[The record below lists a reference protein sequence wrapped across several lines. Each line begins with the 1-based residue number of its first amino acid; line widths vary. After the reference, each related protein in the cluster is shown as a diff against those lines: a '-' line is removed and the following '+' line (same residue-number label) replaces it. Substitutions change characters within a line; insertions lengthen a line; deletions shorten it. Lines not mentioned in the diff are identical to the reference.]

1 MITLRLQNPNENPI
15 MTNSI
20 VVVSFPYS
28 EYYSNIIKS
37 LPFRQ
42 FTYNTKEWRI
52 TAGEIPELYKML
64 GVYDI
69 NIVDS
74 SLKKLFIPDDASLEQ
89 MAEKKK
95 QAIKERLSRVNQR
108 FPYEWKTKPFPHQI
122 EGFNH
127 AVNWNNYLIADEQGL
142 GKTITAISVMSYR
155 HQAHLIDKC
164 LIVCC
169 VNSTKYNWKEEIK
182 KHSNEDCYVI
192 DGTTESKKLKQI
204 AEWQRSDVLFAIIN
218 IESLR
223 PDCKMSGGRGKP
235 KTEGKRALDQF
246 IFHPTGGCKV
256 PMNSIMS
263 TLQPVIAQNAVVVDE
278 IHKCKNILSSRQGVA
293 LQQLQARYKLGL
305 SGTPLTSKVMD
316 IWNILVWLGGETR
329 NYYDFRSAYC
339 VMGGFN
345 EKEIVGY
352 KNLEDLEGRLGA
364 YMIRRKKDEVLGL
377 PPKIYLT
384 EYVEL
389 TKEQKK
395 MYEDAKEGILQVVN
409 DEEKGIYSK
418 EKNTSNPLAL
428 TSALREITGGL
439 LTSDD
444 QNQKLK
450 RIKEMLEEEI
460 IPNNRKAIIFTNWE
474 AIAKIYRKEL
484 EEYNPA
490 YIVGSEKEQIVTD
503 DGEIKNKIHT
513 TKVETR
519 QEQVNKFQNDSTC
532 KVIIGT
538 IGAMGTGLTLTAAS
552 YVFFVD
558 QAWNPSDNAQ
568 AEDRA
573 HRIGT
578 TDNVTIITM
587 IAKDTIDEKVQEM
600 VHEKD
605 ILTSTVIDGTA
616 TGLQKMSNRDLVR
629 KLLS

>member
-1 MITLRLQNPNENPI
+1 MITLRLSNPNENPI
-15 MTNSI
+15 MTNS
-20 VVVSFPYS
+20 VVVATFPYS
-28 EYYSNIIKS
+28 EYYTKIIKS
-37 LPFRQ
+37 LNFRQ
-42 FTYNTKEWRI
+42 YNFNTKEWRI
-52 TAGEIPELYKML
+52 TAGEIGDLYKMI

-69 NIVDS
+69 TIVDDN
-74 SLKKLFIPDDASLEQ
+74 LRKLFIPDDNALKNL
-89 MAEKKK
+89 AESRK
-95 QAIKERLSRVNQR
+95 QAIKDRLSRVTQK
-108 FPYEWKTKPFPHQI
+108 FPYEWKTKPYPHQI

-127 AVNWNNYLIADEQGL
+127 SVNWNNYLIADEQGL
-142 GKTITAISVMSYR
+142 GKTITAISTMSYR
-155 HQAHLIDKC
+155 HQAGLINKC

-182 KHSNEDCYVI
+182 KHSNEECYVI
-192 DGTTESKKLKQI
+192 DGSTEDKKLKQI
-204 AEWQRSDVLFAIIN
+204 VEWQRSDALFAIIN

-223 PDCKMSGGRGKP
+223 PDCSLKGAKGKP
-235 KTEGKRALDQF
+235 KPEGKKALDQF
-246 IFHPTGGCKV
+246 IFHPTSGCKV
-256 PMNSIMS
+256 PTNKIMS
-263 TLQPVIAQNAVVVDE
+263 VLQPIIADNAVVVDE
-278 IHKCKNILSSRQGVA
+278 IHKCKNILSSRQGIA

-316 IWNILVWLGGETR
+316 VWNIMVWLGAEKR
-329 NYYDFRSAYC
+329 SYYDFRSEYC

-364 YMIRRKKDEVLGL
+364 FMIRRKKDEVLGL

-389 TKEQKK
+389 TKEQQKLYK
-395 MYEDAKEGILQVVN
+395 DAKDGILKVVT
-409 DEEKGIYSK
+409 DEENGIYSK

-428 TSALREITGGL
+428 TSVLREITDGL
-439 LTSDD
+439 LTDGK

-474 AIAKIYRKEL
+474 AVTRIYREEL
-484 EEYNPA
+484 AEYNPA
-490 YIVGSEKEQIVTD
+490 YVVGSEKEQIITE

-513 TKVETR
+513 MNVETR
-519 QEQVNKFQNDSTC
+519 QEQVNKFQNDPSC

-578 TDNVTIITM
+578 TENVTIITM

-600 VHEKD
+600 VREKD

-616 TGLQKMSNRDLVR
+616 TGLQKMNNRDLVK
-629 KLLS
+629 KLLG